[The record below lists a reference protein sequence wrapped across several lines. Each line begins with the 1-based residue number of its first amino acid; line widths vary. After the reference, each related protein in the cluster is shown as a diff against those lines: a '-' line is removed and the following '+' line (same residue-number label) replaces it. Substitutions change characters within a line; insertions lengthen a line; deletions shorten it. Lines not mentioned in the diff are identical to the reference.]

1 MSPIRNQNGN
11 ENPLRSSGRVDG
23 NGVENAVNYE
33 QLLVKVNAT
42 LTIEGTR
49 DTFVSFQFKMSRQ
62 YDSVIYVKEFRDWF
76 IRAFSVGCSDG
87 FDAEDVTQL
96 LKMDKVPGSD
106 PIGGIFG
113 VKVEEA
119 IRLKFAHDK
128 SLWMN
133 KYRGLNLLVALNS
146 TYNDLINSVD
156 IVPTWV
162 EMSKTT
168 FVQSIGKMRH
178 LIKTFRSICPDY
190 FQNDAFLLLAQMYS
204 TGKENFDEF
213 KSALDLATAKK
224 NIMWYEN
231 TDLICEIYENMVN
244 AESNAKEFINSFHV
258 TPNRKRDRNDD
269 QEKQARIG
277 GKLKKKK
284 KDIQKIKCFKCGQRG
299 HLKRDCPYKQSG
311 TRKKGSSCEPNKCTT

>member
-106 PIGGIFG
+106 SIGGIFG

-224 NIMWYEN
+224 NIMWYED

-244 AESNAKEFINSFHV
+244 AESNAKEFINSFRV
-258 TPNRKRDRNDD
+258 TPDRKRDRNDD

-284 KDIQKIKCFKCGQRG
+284 KNIQKKNCFNFGQG
-299 HLKRDCPYKQSG
+299 GNGKGDWQYKNTG
-311 TRKKGSSCEPNKCTT
+311 GGKKGSSCEPNKCTT

>member
-1 MSPIRNQNGN
+1 
-11 ENPLRSSGRVDG
+11 
-23 NGVENAVNYE
+23 
-33 QLLVKVNAT
+33 
-42 LTIEGTR
+42 
-49 DTFVSFQFKMSRQ
+49 MSRQ

-106 PIGGIFG
+106 SIGGIFG

-190 FQNDAFLLLAQMYS
+190 FQNDAFLLLAQIYS

-224 NIMWYEN
+224 NIMWYED

-244 AESNAKEFINSFHV
+244 AESNAKEFINSFRV
-258 TPNRKRDRNDD
+258 TPDRKRDRNDD

-284 KDIQKIKCFKCGQRG
+284 KIFRKSSVLNVDSVVISSVIVHTNNRVLERRAAVVNRINVQLNYCVTLQTPANIEND
-299 HLKRDCPYKQSG
+299 KRNGG
-311 TRKKGSSCEPNKCTT
+311 TAEKGAVFILSEDLICHAGD

>member
-178 LIKTFRSICPDY
+178 LIKTFRFICPDY
-190 FQNDAFLLLAQMYS
+190 FQNDAFLLLAQIYS

-224 NIMWYEN
+224 NIMWYED

-244 AESNAKEFINSFHV
+244 AESNAKEFINSFRV

-284 KDIQKIKCFKCGQRG
+284 KKYSENQVF
-299 HLKRDCPYKQSG
+299 
-311 TRKKGSSCEPNKCTT
+311 